1 VSAGVIEDGGGENGM
16 EKEEGRG
23 RREVVALLTHY
34 STA

>member
-1 VSAGVIEDGGGENGM
+1 VSAGVIEEGGENGM

-23 RREVVALLTHY
+23 EKEVVAVLTHY